1 MANSSALDVR
11 IKGELIAL
19 KEAKAVEEVEFT
31 EGEAPKDTKRAGD
44 GAEAGSL
51 FLDGKSD
58 IVLQIK
64 TGARG
69 GSRLDIQGGT
79 YRIERNR
86 DGLSK
91 KGGLDFAVAPKKGD
105 NTTHF
110 FQGGKIPPNKML
122 VIKAIDVYACAKG
135 DTSGHGE
142 VTLKVGGDK
151 VLKIRDNPEP
161 VRQWLEGYAVI
172 LPGQEDDVRLEVGNS
187 SAVDVRIKVELIDR
201 NWLARSKTARFKK
214 GDAPAGIERAGPG
227 GAAF

>member
-1 MANSSALDVR
+1 M
-11 IKGELIAL
+11 
-19 KEAKAVEEVEFT
+19 
-31 EGEAPKDTKRAGD
+31 
-44 GAEAGSL
+44 
-51 FLDGKSD
+51 
-58 IVLQIK
+58 
-64 TGARG
+64 
-69 GSRLDIQGGT
+69 
-79 YRIERNR
+79 
-86 DGLSK
+86 
-91 KGGLDFAVAPKKGD
+91 
-105 NTTHF
+105 
-110 FQGGKIPPNKML
+110 
-122 VIKAIDVYACAKG
+122 YACAKG

-142 VTLKVGGDK
+142 VTLKVGRDK